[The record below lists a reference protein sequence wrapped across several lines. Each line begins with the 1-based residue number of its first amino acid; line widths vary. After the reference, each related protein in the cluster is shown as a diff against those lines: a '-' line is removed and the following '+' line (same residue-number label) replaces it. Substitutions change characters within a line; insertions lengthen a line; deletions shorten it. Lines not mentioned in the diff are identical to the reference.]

1 MAIILVCPSCGEE
14 CDHDIVGGSRNPVF
28 RCSLCGHTHRRVPP
42 REEEEIPVR
51 AIVSREW
58 ESRVC
63 SVPLGPAEPVAV
75 GDFLAAECGEE
86 VFGVEVTSIEA
97 GGKRVRRVKAGDAET
112 LWTRAIDQVVV
123 RASVHRGRVTK
134 PLSVACEGEE
144 EFSVG
149 EEWTFGTIPFRIT
162 HMKLRNGKLL
172 RKEGQR
178 AAAREIRRIY
188 GYRVEGERGPARP
201 GKRGTFR
208 GTP

>member
-1 MAIILVCPSCGEE
+1 MAITLVCPSCGEE
-14 CDHDIVGGSRNPVF
+14 CEHLFLDKSRNPVVQ
-28 RCSLCGHTHRRVPP
+28 CTLCGHTHRRVPLK
-42 REEEEIPVR
+42 EDGEIPVR

-97 GGKRVRRVKAGDAET
+97 GGKRVKRTKAREAST

-134 PLSVACEGEE
+134 PLSVACEGGE
-144 EFSVG
+144 EFFVG

-162 HMKLRNGKLL
+162 HMKLRDGKVL
-172 RKEGQR
+172 RMDGQKAPAR
-178 AAAREIRRIY
+178 AIKRIY
-188 GYRVEGERGPARP
+188 GNRI
-201 GKRGTFR
+201 
-208 GTP
+208 